1 MPSKANLAPESP
13 TLYDADRPPNGAAW
27 LALPD
32 AEKLRLVVSFHAA
45 NRQASGRHKSH
56 AAMHVVLEDRVARGD
71 GPVVRALARLQ
82 QQGQARHDALHAVGE
97 VMARHLRRLDAPR
110 DGPDASAWQR
120 QLNEALERLS
130 ATPASGS

>member
-1 MPSKANLAPESP
+1 MPSKANVASESP

-27 LALPD
+27 LALRD

-56 AAMHVVLEDRVARGD
+56 AAMHVALEDRVARGD

-82 QQGQARHDALHAVGE
+82 QQGKARHDALHAVGE
-97 VMARHLRRLDAPR
+97 VMARHLPRLDATP
-110 DGPDASAWQR
+110 DGADAGAWQR
-120 QLNEALERLS
+120 RLNEALEQMS
-130 ATPASGS
+130 ATSASGS